1 MRYGKLTSK
10 ECEPMSKY
18 EFSLKQEVLME
29 KGAAVLGDL
38 FRYRSAN
45 NIDDSKNPVAIMY
58 ALVWNAKRDVLS
70 AQTEEEL
77 IAIDGKFDLAG
88 RFLTQLEGASV

>member
-1 MRYGKLTSK
+1 
-10 ECEPMSKY
+10 MSKY

-38 FRYRSAN
+38 FRYRNTNS
-45 NIDDSKNPVAIMY
+45 IDDSKDPVAVMY
-58 ALVWNAKRDVLS
+58 SLVWNAKRNVIS

-77 IAIDGKFDLAG
+77 AAIDGQLDMAG
-88 RFLTQLEGASV
+88 RFISQLEGIA